1 MKHLAKFIPSIILIL
16 ALPLTSSAS
25 SSNSD
30 EPSGEHHIPLKI
42 YMPSKRP
49 NKPGKPIIATYNESN
64 HTLSIQIS
72 SSDVQP
78 INITIESQ
86 ESVED
91 LQYYTAP
98 IIVHLAPNIVY
109 HISAV
114 IGGVTYEGKFIYM

>member
-1 MKHLAKFIPSIILIL
+1 MKHLAKFIPSIILML

-30 EPSGEHHIPLKI
+30 EPSGEHHIPLKT
-42 YMPSKRP
+42 YKPPKYP

-64 HTLSIQIS
+64 HTLSIQIP
-72 SSDVQP
+72 SSDVLP
-78 INITIESQ
+78 INITIESA

-109 HISAV
+109 HIYAV
-114 IGGVTYEGKFIYM
+114 IGGATYEGEFIYM